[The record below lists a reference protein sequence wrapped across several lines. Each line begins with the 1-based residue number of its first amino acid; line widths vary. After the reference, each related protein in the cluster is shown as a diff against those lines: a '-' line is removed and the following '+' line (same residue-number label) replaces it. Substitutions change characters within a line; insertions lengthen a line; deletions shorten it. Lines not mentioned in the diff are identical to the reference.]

1 MLRPGFVLGVTG
13 PAAILTLLALP
24 MVRHGADALAAPA
37 SAPRV
42 VLDKPAAAPLPGFR
56 PYDTAISPI
65 HVATA
70 PRSANRP
77 AATEPTRSVEEVVPA
92 KPKRLTREGCE
103 APISSLAGAEARR
116 MVPGR
121 CMA

>member
-13 PAAILTLLALP
+13 PAAIMTLLALP
-24 MVRHGADALAAPA
+24 LVRHGADALAAPVA
-37 SAPRV
+37 APRIALEAPV
-42 VLDKPAAAPLPGFR
+42 AAPLPGLR
-56 PYDTAISPI
+56 PYDTAISPV

-70 PRSANRP
+70 PRPAQALRP
-77 AATEPTRSVEEVVPA
+77 VAPTRAVEELPI
-92 KPKRLTREGCE
+92 KPRRLTREGCE
-103 APISSLAGAEARR
+103 TSISSLAGPEARR

>member
-13 PAAILTLLALP
+13 PAAILTLLVLP

-37 SAPRV
+37 PGQRV
-42 VLDKPAAAPLPGFR
+42 ALEAPAAAPLPGLR

-70 PRSANRP
+70 PRPLDRVKP
-77 AATEPTRSVEEVVPA
+77 ALTREVQELPA

-103 APISSLAGAEARR
+103 TPISSLAGPEARR

>member
-13 PAAILTLLALP
+13 PAAIMALLALP
-24 MVRHGADALAAPA
+24 MVRHGADALAAPVA
-37 SAPRV
+37 APGG
-42 VLDKPAAAPLPGFR
+42 VLEAPVAAPLPGFR

-65 HVATA
+65 HLAAA
-70 PRSANRP
+70 PRPVGVAP
-77 AATEPTRSVEEVVPA
+77 AAPTRSVEETPI
-92 KPKRLTREGCE
+92 KPRRMTREGCE